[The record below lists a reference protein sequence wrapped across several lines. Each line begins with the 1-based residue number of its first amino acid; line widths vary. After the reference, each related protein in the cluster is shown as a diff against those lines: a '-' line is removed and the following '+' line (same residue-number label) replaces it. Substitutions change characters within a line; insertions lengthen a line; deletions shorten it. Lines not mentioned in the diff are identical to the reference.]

1 MNNKKTLNVIRKNQN
16 QNQQVPNQR
25 PKNKNQV
32 AKRGNK
38 QRIEGGTS
46 NYGKQLGMITDRGYG
61 ATLKMYPSTQLF
73 ARVYGDPFLKD
84 SARLPVF
91 PIRATKMVRV
101 MTSASG
107 VLNDT
112 GVGFVTVIP
121 ASCIINNAVSVYYS
135 NQGSS
140 PPFFTTDS
148 GTYTIGSAYAAS
160 PYAANDFWKGDQG
173 KVQRIVAQA
182 IRVRYVGT
190 TLNAAGSCYC
200 AQASPEKSIVTY
212 GIDDIKRQMGWKEFV
227 FSDRG
232 WHSICRHITTQ
243 DDLEYQYLEKESG
256 LWKYDNGNPTYTK
269 DNLAYYGMI
278 MTGVPGQPF
287 EIEVCTHVEL
297 VAPSLDQTRV
307 SMQDS
312 QGVSHVVASY
322 AKSRNKDNT
331 SVDHS
336 IGTQKWMSILQN
348 GIETATT
355 IGKAILPFFL

>member
-1 MNNKKTLNVIRKNQN
+1 MRKLVVKRKEQQQQAQQN
-16 QNQQVPNQR
+16 QGNNNNR
-25 PKNKNQV
+25 KPKKKQ
-32 AKRGNK
+32 GNK

-46 NYGKQLGMITDRGYG
+46 NYGKQLGMVVDKGYG
-61 ATLKMYPSTQLF
+61 ATLKMYPSTQMF

-91 PIRATKMVRV
+91 PIRATKMLRV

-107 VLNDT
+107 VLNNT
-112 GVGFVTVIP
+112 GIGFVTVQP
-121 ASCIINNAVSVYYS
+121 MNSIISDVPSLFYS
-135 NQGSS
+135 NNPAS
-140 PPFFTTDS
+140 PPFFTTDT
-148 GTYTIGSAYAAS
+148 GAYLIGASFAAS
-160 PYAANDFWKGDQG
+160 QYTSPDFWYGING
-173 KVQRIVAQA
+173 KTVRIVAQA

-200 AQASPEKSIVTY
+200 AQASPEQSISTF
-212 GIDDIKRQMGWKEFV
+212 GIDDVKKQLGWKEYV
-227 FSDRG
+227 FSDRA
-232 WHSICRHITTQ
+232 WHSICRHMTTLDDQ
-243 DDLEYQYLEKESG
+243 DYQYLNKPDG
-256 LWKYDNGNPTYTK
+256 KWYYYNGGSNSTK
-269 DNLAYYGMI
+269 DNVDYYGML

-307 SMQDS
+307 SMQDA
-312 QGVSHVVASY
+312 QGVSHVVSSY

-336 IGTQKWMSILQN
+336 VGTQKWINILQN